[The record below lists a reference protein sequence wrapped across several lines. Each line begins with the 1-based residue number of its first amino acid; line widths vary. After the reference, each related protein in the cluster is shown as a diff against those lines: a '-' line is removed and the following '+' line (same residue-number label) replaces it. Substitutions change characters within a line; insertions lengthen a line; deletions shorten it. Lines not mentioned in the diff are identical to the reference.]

1 MPDPLDAFPAV
12 EGDDS
17 ARDLLARHQRV
28 VRELPDLSVA
38 DLVYDY
44 RTQFHE
50 DPLVARDEAAY
61 YLSVRS
67 HVWDEFADRME
78 LTDDERARLKAAH
91 AEQFEASVGRPA
103 DREALV
109 FTKEGSARSP

>member
-1 MPDPLDAFPAV
+1 MVTVPDPLDAFPAV
-12 EGDDS
+12 EDEG

-28 VRELPDLSVA
+28 VRKFPDLSVA

-50 DPLVARDEAAY
+50 DPLVARDETAY

-67 HVWDEFADRME
+67 HVWDEFADWMD
-78 LTDDERARLKAAH
+78 LTDDELTRLKAAH
-91 AEQFEASVGRPA
+91 AEQFEASVGNLANR
-103 DREALV
+103 DALV
-109 FTKEGSARSP
+109 FAKE

>member
-1 MPDPLDAFPAV
+1 MGNTDPLDAFPTIEDETV
-12 EGDDS
+12 
-17 ARDLLARHQRV
+17 RDLLARHQRV
-28 VRELPDLSVA
+28 VREFPDLSVA

-50 DPLVARDEAAY
+50 DPLVTRDEAAY

-67 HVWDEFADRME
+67 HVWDEFADWME
-78 LTDDERARLKAAH
+78 LTDDELARLKAAH
-91 AEQFEASVGRPA
+91 AEQFEARVGRPA

-109 FTKEGSARSP
+109 FAKE